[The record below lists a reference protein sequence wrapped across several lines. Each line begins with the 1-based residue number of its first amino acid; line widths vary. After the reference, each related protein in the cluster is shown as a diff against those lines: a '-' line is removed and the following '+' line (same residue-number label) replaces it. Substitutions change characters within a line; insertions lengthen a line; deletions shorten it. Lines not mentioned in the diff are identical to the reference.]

1 MKEEKVLQIINLS
14 PNETWVEKVVEV
26 HPMKQIAIMSVVQVL
41 VLGFMGVSMLGIG
54 VLFR

>member
-26 HPMKQIAIMSVVQVL
+26 HPMRQIAVMSVVQVL
-41 VLGFMGVSMLGIG
+41 VLGFMGVSMLMIG
-54 VLFR
+54 VAFN